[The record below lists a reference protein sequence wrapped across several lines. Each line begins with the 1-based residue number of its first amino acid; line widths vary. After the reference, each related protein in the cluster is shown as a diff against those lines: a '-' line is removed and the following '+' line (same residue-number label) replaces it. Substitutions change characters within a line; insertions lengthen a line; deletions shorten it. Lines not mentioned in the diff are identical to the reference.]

1 MSNKRPVIIQALI
14 LPLLAGSVTAC
25 GSATVDPILV
35 RNTAPGTVHS
45 SSLNPGTGQ
54 FSDAAA
60 VATPGEGGVVTAQ
73 AGSTPGHD
81 FSPATADTV
90 TLAGSAFR
98 PELQTMT
105 FPISHIGLAHFV
117 RISGFLAVS
126 ALLLGLGSLVRSMYT
141 GSSDPT
147 PGATAGDPVTGSNE
161 ATPSTAATT
170 VQPTPQTTVSTTSA
184 SPVSSAEVPPTTT
197 ETRTTT
203 TTSTE
208 ATTAVGPATSTTAG
222 TTPATEVPE
231 DDGESETTA
240 TTTAEPTPASTT
252 SVSSTTATTSAEP
265 TPASTTSVSSTT
277 VMTSAEPTPASTT
290 SVSSTT
296 VATSAEPTPAEPTV
310 QPEPKSE
317 RELALEELQKQVNRA
332 EQLIPRMGVY
342 GESLKGLLRAPKAIL
357 ANPQHTKADG
367 IRAASAQLE
376 KFTTQFVGY
385 AGIDETSDETAEEA
399 RRAKI
404 RQIVEQIRTQ
414 YEPQARGIG
423 LRVNIDNALSRAQ
436 AVLDDPEATLEALA
450 TEERT
455 IAIDRDRIGEQF
467 DAEQQKIQ
475 QHDEQQA
482 AAKAELAAR
491 PITPWTLD
499 GETQHITVKEIYD
512 VAQLVKKTLPDGR
525 TADSDP
531 EYDDFDS
538 IDAVVGGFDGPGY
551 RQAKALMDDIHATIR
566 AEIDDGK
573 GYFYTKDKD
582 QWVQYVLPA
591 EDVATLQ
598 PIMAL
603 NDRYSQRMLVNI
615 NTLRRNLGLNE
626 YTLAPLSDYQKAQM
640 IVHGIAEYEQGL
652 HGGADGGPA
661 TGHTRTKAIQLV
673 PHEQANGWNE
683 NYYGSYN
690 NPETA
695 SHMTP
700 EFLADEFFNLV
711 LNESENFRDNPDDLA
726 AAGHFLNAV
735 SYGFEYFYGAITPG
749 EITDQPH
756 GQRKYR
762 VSMTD
767 FFYKLATEKDKEF
780 LENL

>member
-1 MSNKRPVIIQALI
+1 M
-14 LPLLAGSVTAC
+14 
-25 GSATVDPILV
+25 
-35 RNTAPGTVHS
+35 
-45 SSLNPGTGQ
+45 
-54 FSDAAA
+54 
-60 VATPGEGGVVTAQ
+60 VTAQ

-231 DDGESETTA
+231 DDGESETTVA
-240 TTTAEPTPASTT
+240 TSAEPTPASTT
-252 SVSSTTATTSAEP
+252 SVSSTTVATSAEPTPASTTSVSSTTVATSAEPTPASTTSVSSTTVATSAEP

-296 VATSAEPTPAEPTV
+296 VMTSAEPTPAEPTV

-376 KFTTQFVGY
+376 RFTTQFVGY

-404 RQIVEQIRTQ
+404 REIVEQIRTQ